1 MEDQNIPI
9 TQGRLSTFI
18 SKTNKPFI
26 VGHRGASD
34 SHPENTILSIE
45 QAINDGVD
53 AIEFDIR
60 LTLDDEIIILHDSSL
75 DRTTT
80 GEGEVS
86 TRNFHGYIEFLT
98 TKEQPHCYIPRF
110 QDILEVFIK
119 QKDSKVWAIID
130 VKLENSPRILMV
142 LSNLLKQHD
151 NLSRFMDRF
160 ILGIWHPKFLSVAR
174 QYLPELPIVHI
185 GLSLNIARKYFSDV
199 DGYNILFIPL
209 CNNDGEN
216 FINDAHELS
225 KPVFAWTVN
234 REAYAD
240 DCNNCKVDAILTDKP
255 KDFINYYRSEEK
267 INNNSWW
274 PTWGTYLLYST
285 LKFLMEYLHI
295 KRLKKYG
302 DLDV

>member
-1 MEDQNIPI
+1 MEDQNA
-9 TQGRLSTFI
+9 QSRLSSFI

-34 SHPENTILSIE
+34 SYPENTILSIE

-80 GEGEVS
+80 GKGEAS

-98 TKEQPHCYIPRF
+98 TKEQPHCNIPRF
-110 QDILEVFIK
+110 QDILEVFLK
-119 QKDSKVWAIID
+119 QKDSKVWAVID

-142 LSNLLKQHD
+142 LSTLLKQHD
-151 NLSRFMDRF
+151 YLSRFMDRF

-174 QYLPELPIVHI
+174 QYLPELPIVYI
-185 GLSLNIARKYFSDV
+185 GYSLNIARKYFSDV
-199 DGYNILFIPL
+199 DGYNISFIPL

-216 FINDAHELS
+216 FINVAHELS

-234 REAYAD
+234 SYAYAD
-240 DCNNCKVDAILTDKP
+240 DCNNCKVDAILTDKA
-255 KDFINYYRSEEK
+255 KDFINYYRSGEK
-267 INNNSWW
+267 NNNNSWW

-285 LKFLMEYLHI
+285 LKFLLEYLHI
-295 KRLKKYG
+295 KKLKKYG
-302 DLDV
+302 ELDV